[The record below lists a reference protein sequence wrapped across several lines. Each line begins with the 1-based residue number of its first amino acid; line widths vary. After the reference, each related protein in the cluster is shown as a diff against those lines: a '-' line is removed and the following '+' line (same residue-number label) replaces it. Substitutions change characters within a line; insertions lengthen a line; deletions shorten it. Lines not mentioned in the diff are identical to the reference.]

1 MAERDMKRAAKI
13 VLATFGLLLAA
24 GGIFGWLA
32 LRYPD
37 ALPSAPPRDAHLV
50 VEPRM
55 SLAKIAR
62 LLAERGVIEHPS
74 WFSFYA
80 NERGLAQ
87 KIRAGQYTFSS
98 ALTPRQ
104 VLDKLVAGVPQ
115 EEVAVTIPEGKNL
128 AQIAELLEQA
138 GVSPQKD
145 VLAAARDA
153 ELLRKLDV
161 SGESLEGYLFPDTY
175 RFARGT
181 AAARALSAMVKRA
194 HDVLAEVEAANK
206 DAHAALKKSFKF
218 GDREIVIMASLVE
231 KETGQPEE
239 RPRIAGVFYNRLKLP
254 TFQPH
259 LLQTDPTIVYGC
271 TVPLKKSAAC
281 QKFDGR
287 IRRIHLED
295 HDNPYNTYTH
305 AGLPPG
311 PIANPGRKALEAAIV
326 PEKSAYLYFV
336 SKNDGTHQ
344 FSKTRAEHE
353 AAVDKY
359 QRHAGD
365 GS

>member
-1 MAERDMKRAAKI
+1 MKRAARI
-13 VLATFGLLLAA
+13 VLATMGLFVLFAAVLA
-24 GGIFGWLA
+24 WLA

-37 ALPSAPPRDAHLV
+37 TPASSVAREAKV
-50 VEPRM
+50 TIEPRT

-62 LLAERGVIEHPS
+62 LLAERGVIAHPS

-80 NERGLAQ
+80 NERGLSQ

-98 ALTPRQ
+98 AMTPRQ
-104 VLDKLVAGVPQ
+104 VLDKLVAGVPI

-128 AQIAELLEQA
+128 LQVAELLGASGICASEE
-138 GVSPQKD
+138 V
-145 VLAAARDA
+145 VTLARDPA
-153 ELLRKLDV
+153 FARKLEVPGDT
-161 SGESLEGYLFPDTY
+161 LEGYLFPDTY

-181 AAARALSAMVKRA
+181 PAQRVLTQMVKRA
-194 HDVLAEVEAANK
+194 HDVLAEVEAA
-206 DAHAALKKSFKF
+206 HESGQAALKKSMRF
-218 GDREIVIMASLVE
+218 GDREIVIMASLIE
-231 KETGQPEE
+231 KETGQAEE
-239 RPRIAGVFYNRLKLP
+239 RPRIASVFFNRLKLA

-259 LLQTDPTIVYGC
+259 LLQTDPTIIYGC
-271 TVPLKKSAAC
+271 TVPLKKSPAC

-295 HDNPYNTYTH
+295 KDNPYNTYTH
-305 AGLPPG
+305 TGLPPG
-311 PIANPGRKALEAAIV
+311 PISNPGKDALTAVLA
-326 PEKSAYLYFV
+326 PEKSSFLYFV

-359 QRHAGD
+359 QKHHGT
-365 GS
+365 